1 MSSPIIRQPK
11 RDSLRVLMTN
21 WIYSPEYGGGAR
33 QCQLLVRHLKQK
45 GVEVEV
51 VARTR
56 QKRLLGQTIVDGV
69 RVTRVPD
76 ANGQLASRMRT
87 AAALVAELT
96 RRYRWAD
103 VVHMHGFM
111 PEVTLAARM
120 AGQKVVQKV
129 TLVGLDDASSLQKR
143 KSGAVAAWIARMA
156 DAVVGPSQAA
166 IVSSLVGG
174 IPAHRLW
181 SIPNGVDL
189 GRFRPATELEKRT
202 LRQSLGLDRKAFLV
216 VFVGGLER
224 RKGLDVAIRAIALAR
239 SKGLRPV
246 QLLVLGV
253 SPESLANCP
262 FGKELSE
269 IVARHQ
275 LDSVVN
281 FLGVK
286 ENVEEYL
293 RCADV
298 FVLPSRAEGQPN
310 ALLEAMACRL
320 ACVAR
325 TLPGVT
331 DELLLPGRR
340 GYLVDDDEAAGFA
353 GALVELAE
361 AKELRAAF
369 GAQARA
375 YVERHHDIR
384 HVAEAYR
391 TLYRML
397 VES

>member
-1 MSSPIIRQPK
+1 M
-11 RDSLRVLMTN
+11 VN
-21 WIYSPEYGGGAR
+21 WIYTPEYGGGAQ
-33 QCQLLVRHLKQK
+33 QCQLLVRHLRQK
-45 GVEVEV
+45 GVDVEV

-56 QKRLLGQTIVDGV
+56 QKALLGQTVVEGV
-69 RVTRVPD
+69 KVTRVPD
-76 ANGQLASRMRT
+76 ANGHLASRMRT
-87 AAALVAELT
+87 AVALVAELT
-96 RRYRWAD
+96 RRCRWAD
-103 VVHMHGFM
+103 VVHTHGFM
-111 PEVTLAARM
+111 PEVTAAARI
-120 AGQKVVQKV
+120 ARQRLVQKV
-129 TLVGLDDASSLQKR
+129 TLVGLDDAASLQKR

-166 IVSSLVGG
+166 IVSSRAGG

-189 GRFRPATELEKRT
+189 ERFRPASGPEKRAM
-202 LRQSLGLDRKAFLV
+202 RESLGLDRRAFLV

-224 RKGLDVAIRAIALAR
+224 RKGLDVAIRAVASAR
-239 SKGLRPV
+239 REGVRSM

-253 SPESLANCP
+253 LAESLGKCP
-262 FGKELSE
+262 FGKELSA
-269 IVARHQ
+269 IVAQHQ

-286 ENVEEYL
+286 ENVQDYL
-293 RCADV
+293 RCADA
-298 FVLPSRAEGQPN
+298 FVLPSQAEGQPN
-310 ALLEAMACRL
+310 ALLEAMACGL

-340 GYLVDDDEAAGFA
+340 GYLVDDGGAAGFA
-353 GALVELAE
+353 RALVELAE
-361 AKELRAAF
+361 AKELRAAL

-375 YVERHHDIR
+375 YVERRHDIR

-391 TLYRML
+391 MLYRIL

>member
-1 MSSPIIRQPK
+1 MSSAVLRQPK
-11 RDSLRVLMTN
+11 GDSVRVLMTN
-21 WIYSPEYGGGAR
+21 WIYGPEYGGGAR

-45 GVEVEV
+45 GVDVEV

-56 QKRLLGQTIVDGV
+56 QKALLGQTIVDGV

-76 ANGQLASRMRT
+76 ANGKLPSRMRT

-103 VVHMHGFM
+103 VVHTHGFM
-111 PEVTLAARM
+111 PEVTVAARM
-120 AGQKVVQKV
+120 AGQRVVQKV
-129 TLVGLDDASSLQKR
+129 TLVGLDDASSLQER
-143 KSGAVAAWIARMA
+143 TSGAVAAWIARMA

-166 IVSSLVGG
+166 IVSSLAGG
-174 IPAHRLW
+174 IPARRLW

-189 GRFRPATELEKRT
+189 ERFRPATEPERRA
-202 LRQSLGLDRKAFLV
+202 LRQSLRLDRNAFLV
-216 VFVGGLER
+216 VFLGGLER
-224 RKGLDVAIRAIALAR
+224 RKGLDVAMRAVALAR
-239 SKGLRPV
+239 SKGLRSV
-246 QLLVLGV
+246 LLLVLGV
-253 SPESLANCP
+253 CRESLSTSP
-262 FGKELSE
+262 FGKELSDML
-269 IVARHQ
+269 AHHR

-281 FLGVK
+281 FLGVR

-293 RCADV
+293 RCADA

-310 ALLEAMACRL
+310 ALLEAMACGL

-331 DELLLPGRR
+331 DELLLSGRR
-340 GYLVDDDEAAGFA
+340 GYLVDDDEVAGFA
-353 GALVELAE
+353 GALAELAE

-369 GAQARA
+369 GAEARA

-391 TLYRML
+391 ALYQTL